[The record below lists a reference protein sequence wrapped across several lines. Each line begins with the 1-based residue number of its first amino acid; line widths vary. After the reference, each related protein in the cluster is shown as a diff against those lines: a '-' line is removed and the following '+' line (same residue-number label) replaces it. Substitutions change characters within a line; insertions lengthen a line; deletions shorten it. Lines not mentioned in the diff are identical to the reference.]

1 MVSLR
6 VSVMGWMCELAGG
19 VISLSTPKLL
29 LKSGFSHLYY
39 FDTLIMFVVI
49 PFVYFVNDEEV
60 KGIIKEKGWYKGL
73 RYMVGNSNRITPED
87 SRE

>member
-6 VSVMGWMCELAGG
+6 VSVMGWLCELAGG

-29 LKSGFSHLYY
+29 FKSGFSHLYY

-49 PFVYFVNDEEV
+49 PFVYLVNDEEV
-60 KGIIKEKGWYKGL
+60 KGVIYEKGWYKGL
-73 RYMVGNSNRITPED
+73 TYIVGNANQIAPQK
-87 SRE
+87 

>member
-6 VSVMGWMCELAGG
+6 VSVMGWLCELAGG

-29 LKSGFSHLYY
+29 FKSGFSHLYY

-49 PFVYFVNDEEV
+49 LFVYFVNDEEV